1 MNPEDMILNLKC
13 DGRKVS
19 FTLEGERGGVV
30 VDQSLD
36 VTFRGDMDEA
46 REILSLYLI
55 ATPEDRANG
64 NFWFGAY
71 TIGTPEEIEILVE
84 LFNEAGGAS
93 AAYECKGGTIGLRT
107 VSLSHLVTFRR

>member
-36 VTFRGDMDEA
+36 VTFRGDMEEG

-55 ATPEDRANG
+55 ATPDDRRNS
-64 NFWFGAY
+64 NFWFGTH
-71 TIGTPEEIEILVE
+71 TIGTPDEIEILVE

-93 AAYECKGGTIGLRT
+93 AAYECKGGAMGLRT
-107 VSLSHLVTFRR
+107 ASLSYLATFKR

>member
-19 FTLEGERGGVV
+19 FTLDGERGGVV

-55 ATPEDRANG
+55 ATPEDRANS

>member
-1 MNPEDMILNLKC
+1 MNAEEMILNLKC

-19 FTLEGERGGVV
+19 FTLDGERGGVV

-36 VTFRGDMDEA
+36 VTFRGDIEEG

-55 ATPEDRANG
+55 ATPEDRAKS

-71 TIGTPEEIEILVE
+71 TIGTPDEIEILVE
-84 LFNEAGGAS
+84 LFNEVGGAS
-93 AAYECKGGTIGLRT
+93 AAYECK
-107 VSLSHLVTFRR
+107 RRK

>member
-1 MNPEDMILNLKC
+1 MNPEDMILSLRC

-19 FTLEGERGGVV
+19 FTLDGERGGVV

-36 VTFRGDMDEA
+36 VTFRGDMEEG

-71 TIGTPEEIEILVE
+71 TIGTPEEIEILCE
-84 LFNEAGGAS
+84 LMDEAGGAS
-93 AAYECKGGTIGLRT
+93 AAYECK
-107 VSLSHLVTFRR
+107 RRK